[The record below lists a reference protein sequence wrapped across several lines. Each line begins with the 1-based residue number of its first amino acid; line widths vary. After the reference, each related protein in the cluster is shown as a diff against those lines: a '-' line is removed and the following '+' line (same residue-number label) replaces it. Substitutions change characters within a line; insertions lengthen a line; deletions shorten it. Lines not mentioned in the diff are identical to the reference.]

1 MFDNKK
7 KEFSG
12 LCNDPRP
19 SESVCKLCL
28 SGMQVISKCKFL

>member
-1 MFDNKK
+1 MFDNKR

-12 LCNDPRP
+12 LQHDPEL

-28 SGMQVISKCKFL
+28 SGMQGI

>member
-1 MFDNKK
+1 MFDNKE

-12 LCNDPRP
+12 LYKDLRL

-28 SGMQVISKCKFL
+28 SGMQVI